1 MIRKLFL
8 FSLILLIAGCAVG
21 PDYRR
26 PEVSVPGKWRFEDKE
41 ARTLVNL
48 KWWEQ
53 LRDPVLNALMETALQ
68 ENKDVLIAAARIE
81 EYSGRY
87 IAARGELFPQAQ
99 ASGSAS
105 RQQATEQGY
114 APWPAG
120 VSNPYPNY
128 QATLNASWEIDLW
141 GKLRRST
148 EAARADLLSREN
160 AHRAVLLSLTAA

>member
-8 FSLILLIAGCAVG
+8 FSLILLIAGCSVG

-41 ARTLVNL
+41 AQALVNL

-53 LRDPVLNALMETALQ
+53 FRDPVLNALMETALQ

-87 IAARGELFPQAQ
+87 IAARGDLFPQAQ

-114 APWPAG
+114 A
-120 VSNPYPNY
+120 
-128 QATLNASWEIDLW
+128 
-141 GKLRRST
+141 
-148 EAARADLLSREN
+148 
-160 AHRAVLLSLTAA
+160 